1 MKGYLVLED
10 GTSFGGELEKEARCV
25 GEAVF
30 FTGMTGYQEVLTD
43 PSYKG
48 QVFRLR
54 QLRRVLCSGCCGN
67 FSCC

>member
-30 FTGMTGYQEVLTD
+30 SPE
-43 PSYKG
+43 
-48 QVFRLR
+48 
-54 QLRRVLCSGCCGN
+54 
-67 FSCC
+67 